1 MLNLQENIMDKNLD
15 KINIDDINIDNKN
28 RKIEKKILKNDN
40 KNEHLLQN
48 YVNNDKNCGFA
59 IYSINEEKE
68 MKMKAYAKALL
79 TIYPTIPNIIQIVD
93 NIVEKRATTS
103 ISLSSIYSGTSHT
116 YKQFEKVIDMTERKC
131 KLLNIYS
138 LIKEILTPM
147 SLRDYEIVDL
157 KFFRRHKINTIAE
170 RLEMDERS
178 LYRRLNKILES
189 IVKFLNMNMIDISV
203 IEHMIR
209 GEGWIKEIYKK
220 SLEELQANKIRSI
233 KNIKKKEV

>member
-1 MLNLQENIMDKNLD
+1 MSLN
-15 KINIDDINIDNKN
+15 
-28 RKIEKKILKNDN
+28 
-40 KNEHLLQN
+40 NETII
-48 YVNNDKNCGFA
+48 KNCKNNKKLCKNSEILCNNA
-59 IYSINEEKE
+59 EKIVKNNKSNISITYSINEEKE
-68 MKMKAYAKALL
+68 IKMKAYAKALL
-79 TIYPTIPNIIQIVD
+79 TIYPTIPNIVQIVD

-103 ISLSSIYSGTSHT
+103 ISLSSIYSGTNHT

-131 KLLNIYS
+131 RLLNIYS

-157 KFFRRHKINTIAE
+157 KYFRRHKINVIAE

-178 LYRRLNKILES
+178 LYRRLNKILDS
-189 IVKFLNMNMIDISV
+189 IVKFLNMNMIDIFA

-220 SLEELQANKIRSI
+220 SLEELESNKIRSI
-233 KNIKKKEV
+233 RNQKKKEV

>member
-1 MLNLQENIMDKNLD
+1 MSLNNETISKNCKNNDKKYENNQKLCKN
-15 KINIDDINIDNKN
+15 K
-28 RKIEKKILKNDN
+28 EKSLKNDKN
-40 KNEHLLQN
+40 KILIN
-48 YVNNDKNCGFA
+48 
-59 IYSINEEKE
+59 YSINEEKE
-68 MKMKAYAKALL
+68 MKMKAYVKALL
-79 TIYPTIPNIIQIVD
+79 TIYPTIPNIVQIVD

-131 KLLNIYS
+131 RLLNIYS

-157 KFFRRHKINTIAE
+157 KYFRRHKINVIAE

-189 IVKFLNMNMIDISV
+189 VVKFLNMNMIDIFT

-220 SLEELQANKIRSI
+220 SLEELESNKVRSI
-233 KNIKKKEV
+233 RNQKKKEV